1 MAIGPDVLVFIS
13 ASRALLQSIRRQPLN
28 EEEQAELASYLQ
40 ELLALLPRDYRR
52 SAA

>member
-28 EEEQAELASYLQ
+28 EEEQAELASCLQ
-40 ELLALLPRDYRR
+40 QLLALLPRDYGRH
-52 SAA
+52 AA